1 MWLSVLILK
10 PEFIMLCNND
20 NVSNILK
27 KNPKLQMRRYD
38 PGVVLLNSLSLSL
51 LWLLFSHIW
60 VTSDPFCPHLICMSL
75 AFWPDLSSLSSCH
88 STLSAPLWF

>member
-1 MWLSVLILK
+1 
-10 PEFIMLCNND
+10 MLCNND

-51 LWLLFSHIW
+51 CFGCYFP
-60 VTSDPFCPHLICMSL
+60 TSGSPL
-75 AFWPDLSSLSSCH
+75 
-88 STLSAPLWF
+88 TLSAHI

>member
-1 MWLSVLILK
+1 
-10 PEFIMLCNND
+10 MLCNND

-51 LWLLFSHIW
+51 SALAVIF
-60 VTSDPFCPHLICMSL
+60 PHLGHL
-75 AFWPDLSSLSSCH
+75 
-88 STLSAPLWF
+88 

>member
-38 PGVVLLNSLSLSL
+38 PGVVLLNSLSLSAL
-51 LWLLFSHIW
+51 AVIF
-60 VTSDPFCPHLICMSL
+60 PHLGHLWPFLPTFDLHEPSIL
-75 AFWPDLSSLSSCH
+75 AWSF
-88 STLSAPLWF
+88 